1 MDDSIKVAV
10 VTGGHR
16 FDVPNF
22 HGLFRNLEGVDAYI
36 QSLEDFA
43 SPRAEERDFYDA
55 VVFYNMHKEGPTDEN
70 RPGWMG
76 RPLSALESWL
86 ATGKGIVLLHHAI
99 LAFPDWDP
107 WVQMAGVVARSF
119 ESFSHDEV
127 MRIAVE
133 DGDHPI
139 TRGISDWEMIDETYV
154 MGEPDTDSHLLL
166 TTDHP
171 ACMKSIGWTRQYND
185 TQVFCLQSGHDNQ
198 TWKDENFQSVLM
210 RGIQWVSG
218 RI

>member
-1 MDDSIKVAV
+1 MVNCMKVAV

-36 QSLEDFA
+36 QPLEDFA
-43 SPRAEERDFYDA
+43 SAQEQARDFYDVA
-55 VVFYNMHKEGPTDEN
+55 VFYNMHKEGPADEN

-76 RPLSALESWL
+76 RPRTALESWL
-86 ATGKGIVLLHHAI
+86 ATGKGVVLLHHAI

-119 ESFSHDEV
+119 ESFSHDEIMGIGV
-127 MRIAVE
+127 S

-139 TRGISDWEMIDETYV
+139 VQGLSDWEMVDETYL
-154 MGEPDTDSHLLL
+154 MGEPDSDSHVLL
-166 TTDHP
+166 TTTHP
-171 ACMKSIGWTRQYND
+171 QCMKAIGWTRHYEN
-185 TQVFCLQSGHDNQ
+185 TRVFCLQSGHDNQ
-198 TWKDENFQSVLM
+198 TWQDDNFQTVLL

-218 RI
+218 RL